1 MTSKT
6 TMYIAIA
13 IVVIFVIVA
22 GVLVYVY
29 YKPGSPTPSGS
40 NIDIYAGEVNLSTPL
55 YGFGNSASSI
65 TSPGPE
71 IDLTAGTTYTITLH
85 NSGTMPHNFA
95 IVDSKSST
103 ANVLWSAQVKSNSN
117 PVNPGSTG
125 SVTFTAGSAGNYY
138 YICQVDGHV
147 ALGMWGQVKVT

>member
-1 MTSKT
+1 M
-6 TMYIAIA
+6 
-13 IVVIFVIVA
+13 
-22 GVLVYVY
+22 
-29 YKPGSPTPSGS
+29 
-40 NIDIYAGEVNLSTPL
+40 